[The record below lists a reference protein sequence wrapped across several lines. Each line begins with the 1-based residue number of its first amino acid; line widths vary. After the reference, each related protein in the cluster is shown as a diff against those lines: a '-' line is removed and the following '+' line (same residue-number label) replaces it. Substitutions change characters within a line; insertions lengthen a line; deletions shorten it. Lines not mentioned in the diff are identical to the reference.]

1 MSKFSFYNIIWIFTP
16 KSSFFFW
23 FCGPKW
29 KLRIIRCP
37 KLNKYGQRACST
49 DLTSFLLGMASPS
62 FLMSTNTLETW
73 TSSTLKAQGA
83 EQRMEEG
90 KMVEDFSTRISNRN
104 LKLKSPL
111 KTIVGRDHKWRKNAK
126 NFLLRETT
134 QRILLKLDFTQTKGK
149 NQYWQNSFD
158 SKRKSCILT
167 EKIIKHFFSKELE
180 LLIVIF
186 SDLNRLRSIF

>member
-1 MSKFSFYNIIWIFTP
+1 MNFHAKIR
-16 KSSFFFW
+16 FFG

-167 EKIIKHFFSKELE
+167 EKIIKHFLARNWNF
-180 LLIVIF
+180 
-186 SDLNRLRSIF
+186 